1 MEKPISGESLGQ
13 PWSQSYLT
21 GFADVRMVTS
31 DISLTERQ
39 WCWPTVEIHELAI
52 VWWLILMMYIGYI
65 IMYISHDHPEYK
77 RYRFSIVFPLIF
89 QMISEQ
95 TAPFQPGP
103 CRMPQPAV
111 SAAEIMCRH
120 CGRYFNPEA
129 AERHIPICA
138 NVPWVSSVILGYP
151 WGVDQNPWWLMI
163 TIWLFKIAMENG
175 PFIDGLPIKTGDF
188 PWLC

>member
-1 MEKPISGESLGQ
+1 
-13 PWSQSYLT
+13 
-21 GFADVRMVTS
+21 
-31 DISLTERQ
+31 
-39 WCWPTVEIHELAI
+39 
-52 VWWLILMMYIGYI
+52 MMYIGYI

-163 TIWLFKIAMENG
+163 SVIRLS
-175 PFIDGLPIKTGDF
+175 PIDIGDYNHKSNIGESSSQPASISWNDRGILNDF
-188 PWLC
+188 EHC